1 MPINYISKEGSAI
14 MSIAQ
19 YLMTTTE
26 GDRLRTIDSL
36 SEEFSVSV
44 GFIQKALT
52 TIEQRGAVML
62 SKQGRNG
69 TFITQLDYREL
80 VGCAGLSNV
89 VCAMPLPYTRH
100 YEGLASGLKAQ
111 IGDLPLYFAHMRG
124 ASVRA
129 ECLRNGTYDVAIMSK
144 LAAKELASG
153 LVTAIDLGAH
163 SYSHEHRLIFKKG
176 RYENIRRVGV
186 DPDSPDQKI
195 LTSQAFADKDIEI
208 VEIHYGESLAHLT
221 KGDIDAV
228 VWLPEAIEMEKYDL
242 DERSLSHVPACRDA
256 SEAVMLVN
264 GASSHLTI
272 LLRKLLRT
280 DQLREHQNA
289 VVEGTIIPSY

>member
-1 MPINYISKEGSAI
+1 MSVQYISKEGAAI
-14 MSIAQ
+14 MNIAQ
-19 YLMTTTE
+19 YLMTTAE

-36 SEEFSVSV
+36 SDDYSVSV

-52 TIEQRGAVML
+52 TIEQRGAVVL

-69 TFITQLDYREL
+69 TFISQLNYREL
-80 VGCAGLSNV
+80 VSCADINNV

-111 IGDLPLYFAHMRG
+111 LGGLPLYFAHMRG

-129 ECLRNGTYDVAIMSK
+129 ECLKNGTYDVAIMSK

-163 SYSHEHRLIFKKG
+163 TYSHEHRLIFRQG
-176 RYENIRRVGV
+176 QYEQIRRVGV

-195 LTSQAFADKDIEI
+195 LTSQAFAEKSSEN
-208 VEIHYGESLAHLT
+208 VEIHYGES
-221 KGDIDAV
+221 
-228 VWLPEAIEMEKYDL
+228 
-242 DERSLSHVPACRDA
+242 
-256 SEAVMLVN
+256 
-264 GASSHLTI
+264 
-272 LLRKLLRT
+272 
-280 DQLREHQNA
+280 
-289 VVEGTIIPSY
+289 

>member
-1 MPINYISKEGSAI
+1 MTVQYISKEGSAI
-14 MSIAQ
+14 MNVAQ
-19 YLMTTTE
+19 YLMTTAE
-26 GDRLRTIDSL
+26 GDRLRTIDLL
-36 SEEFSVSV
+36 SDEFSVSV

-69 TFITQLDYREL
+69 TFITQLNYREL
-80 VGCAGLSNV
+80 VACAGLNNV

-100 YEGLASGLKAQ
+100 YEGLASGLKDQ

-129 ECLRNGTYDVAIMSK
+129 ECLRNGTYDIAIMSK
-144 LAAKELASG
+144 LAAKELADG
-153 LVTAIDLGAH
+153 LVTAINLGAH

-176 RYENIRRVGV
+176 RYESIRRVGV

-195 LTSQAFADKDIEI
+195 LTSEAFADKEIEI
-208 VEIHYGESLAHLT
+208 VEIHYGESLTHLT
-221 KGDIDAV
+221 NGDIDAV
-228 VWLPEAIEMEKYDL
+228 VWLPEAIEMDKYDL
-242 DERSLSHVPACRDA
+242 DEQSLSHTPSCRDA

-264 GASSHLTI
+264 GTSSHITI
-272 LLRKLLRT
+272 LLRKLLST
-280 DQLREHQNA
+280 GQLRSHQES
-289 VVEGTIIPSY
+289 VVSGDITPSY

>member
-1 MPINYISKEGSAI
+1 
-14 MSIAQ
+14 MSVAQ
-19 YLMTTTE
+19 YLMTAAE

-36 SEEFSVSV
+36 SSEFSISV
-44 GFIQKALT
+44 GLIQKALT
-52 TIEQRGAVML
+52 TIEQRGAVQL

-80 VGCAGLSNV
+80 VSCAGLSNV

-100 YEGLASGLKAQ
+100 YEGLASGLKQQ

-129 ECLRNGTYDVAIMSK
+129 ECLRSGTYDIAIMSK
-144 LAAKELASG
+144 LAAKELADG
-153 LVTAIDLGAH
+153 LVTAVDLGAH

-176 RYENIRRVGV
+176 GYDQIRRVGV

-195 LTSQAFADKDIEI
+195 LTSEAFVDKDIEV
-208 VEIHYGESLAHLT
+208 VEIHYGESLTHLT
-221 KGDIDAV
+221 NGDIDAV
-228 VWLPEAIEMEKYDL
+228 VWLPEAIDMDKYGL
-242 DERSLSHVPACRDA
+242 DAKSLSHTPSCRDA

-264 GASSHLTI
+264 GSASHITI

-280 DQLREHQNA
+280 EQLRDHQHS
-289 VVEGTIIPSY
+289 VVKGDITPSY

>member
-1 MPINYISKEGSAI
+1 MTVKYISKEGSAI
-14 MSIAQ
+14 MNIAQ
-19 YLMTTTE
+19 YLMTTAE
-26 GDRLRTIDSL
+26 GDRLRTIDLL

-52 TIEQRGAVML
+52 TIEQRGAVVL

-69 TFITQLDYREL
+69 TFISQLDYREL
-80 VGCAGLSNV
+80 VSCAGLNNV

-100 YEGLASGLKAQ
+100 YEGLASGLKDQ

-129 ECLRNGTYDVAIMSK
+129 ECLRNGTYDIAIMSK
-144 LAAKELASG
+144 LAARELAGG

-176 RYENIRRVGV
+176 CYDSICRVGV

-195 LTSQAFADKDIEI
+195 LTSEAFANKEIEI
-208 VEIHYGESLAHLT
+208 VEIHYGESLTHLT
-221 KGDIDAV
+221 NGDIDAV
-228 VWLPEAIEMEKYDL
+228 VWLPEAIDMDKYGL
-242 DERSLSHVPACRDA
+242 DELSLSHTPSCKDA

-264 GASSHLTI
+264 GTSSSITI
-272 LLRKLLRT
+272 LLRKLLNT
-280 DQLREHQNA
+280 GQLRSHQQS
-289 VVEGTIIPSY
+289 VVSGSITPSY

>member
-1 MPINYISKEGSAI
+1 MPTQYINKEGTAI
-14 MSIAQ
+14 MNIAQ

-36 SEEFSVSV
+36 SEEFCVSV

-52 TIEQRGAVML
+52 TIEHRNAVIL

-69 TFITQLDYREL
+69 TFITQLNYREL
-80 VGCAGLSNV
+80 VACAGINNV

-129 ECLRNGTYDVAIMSK
+129 ECLRNGTYDIAIMSK
-144 LAAKELASG
+144 LAAKELANG
-153 LVTAIDLGAH
+153 LVTAMTLGVH

-176 RYENIRRVGV
+176 GYDQIRRVGV

-195 LTSQAFADKDIEI
+195 LTHQSFKDKNIEI
-208 VEIHYGESLAHLT
+208 VEIHYGESLIHLT
-221 KGDIDAV
+221 NGDIDAV
-228 VWLPEAIEMEKYDL
+228 VWLPEAIEMEKYGL
-242 DERSLSHVPACRDA
+242 DEKSLSDLPACRDA
-256 SEAVMLVN
+256 SEAVILAN
-264 GASSHLTI
+264 GASTHITT
-272 LLRKLLRT
+272 LLRKLIRM
-280 DQLREHQNA
+280 DQLIKHQRA
-289 VVEGTIIPSY
+289 VVNGEITPSY

>member
-1 MPINYISKEGSAI
+1 MPVQYISKEGAAI
-14 MSIAQ
+14 MNVAQ
-19 YLMTTTE
+19 YLITTSE

-36 SEEFSVSV
+36 SEEFAVSV

-52 TIEQRGAVML
+52 TIEQSGAVIL

-69 TFITQLDYREL
+69 TFISQLNYREL
-80 VGCAGLSNV
+80 VKCAGLVNV

-129 ECLRNGTYDVAIMSK
+129 ECLRNGTYDIAIMSK

-153 LVTAIDLGAH
+153 LVTAIDLGPR
-163 SYSHEHRLIFKKG
+163 SYSHEHRLIYKQG
-176 RYENIRRVGV
+176 RFDDIKRVGV

-195 LTSQAFADKDIEI
+195 LTTQAFQDKEVEI
-208 VEIHYGESLAHLT
+208 VEIHYGESLTHLAN
-221 KGDIDAV
+221 GDIDAV
-228 VWLPEAIEMEKYDL
+228 VWLPEAIEMEKYQL
-242 DERSLSHVPACRDA
+242 AEKSLSHLPACRDA

-264 GASSHLTI
+264 GQSNHITI
-272 LLRKLLRT
+272 LLRKLLNQT
-280 DQLREHQNA
+280 ELLGHQKA
-289 VVEGTIIPSY
+289 VVNGEQTPSY